1 MDAEVTWDERIPD
14 PDNPS
19 QPRQIDIT
27 IKRDGKLTIVEC
39 RIHKSRQNV
48 KWIEELIGRRASLN
62 ADSIIAVSSSG
73 FTSGAIIKSK
83 RFGIIL
89 RELAELSNFEVS
101 NWGRSIKLTLIFYQY
116 SDLDLSLFFY
126 ESSKAKLDKDRI
138 IKELKSYAGYQSI
151 FNSASEYLDSLNI
164 QRPEYMDKPVNFGV
178 LLKLEG
184 FLLCGE
190 EVVEVELKGKATTIA
205 RKISCPAVLAYADP
219 ETTSTNRDIVVER
232 FELGESEIVHHSG
245 RVSLLLDLTQLEIP
259 PLCQF
264 RFLKC
269 DTDYENYWEKFELLG
284 VDKLYVPIRGLSV
297 NILLIPRS
305 L

>member
-101 NWGRSIKLTLIFYQY
+101 NWDDQ
-116 SDLDLSLFFY
+116 LS
-126 ESSKAKLDKDRI
+126 
-138 IKELKSYAGYQSI
+138 
-151 FNSASEYLDSLNI
+151 
-164 QRPEYMDKPVNFGV
+164 
-178 LLKLEG
+178 
-184 FLLCGE
+184 
-190 EVVEVELKGKATTIA
+190 
-205 RKISCPAVLAYADP
+205 
-219 ETTSTNRDIVVER
+219 
-232 FELGESEIVHHSG
+232 
-245 RVSLLLDLTQLEIP
+245 
-259 PLCQF
+259 
-264 RFLKC
+264 
-269 DTDYENYWEKFELLG
+269 
-284 VDKLYVPIRGLSV
+284 
-297 NILLIPRS
+297 
-305 L
+305 